1 MHLSALRTWPEFLVV
16 IVVVLIGVRLVFKLA
31 ITILLLIMVI
41 AAGLWALGALALH

>member
-31 ITILLLIMVI
+31 ITKEDRQHRECRIQVQ
-41 AAGLWALGALALH
+41 